1 MMAQRS
7 AHILVVDDEKN
18 ILNTIG
24 ICLQT
29 IGAEVTLCFKPQDVI
44 HLLQNISFD
53 VAFVDLKMTPM
64 DGFEVLKEI
73 KRYSPVTTVVIMT
86 AHGSIDSAIT
96 ALKDGAYDYLQ
107 KPFDFEELKLFT
119 QKVLD
124 HHWLAQEV
132 NELRGQVALYQGK
145 GEIITRNRI
154 MLEQLDLAARV
165 ADSTIAVLIEGES
178 GTGKELFAHVLHQK
192 SGRADKPFVKVN
204 CAAIPEQLLESE
216 LFGHVRG
223 SFTGALKDR
232 EGRFEMADG
241 GTIFLDEI
249 GELSPSIQSKLLRV
263 LQSKDFERI
272 GENVTR
278 KVDVRVISATNR
290 NLDEAIKENTFRED
304 LFFRLNAIRLK
315 LPPLRERPDDVS
327 LLLQHF
333 LQKFSSA
340 QGTSKELT
348 LDADRALQ
356 MYQWPGNVRELEN
369 VVERAILLAG
379 NSLIGIHHL
388 PEEIRNA
395 HGSQVLSLEEVER
408 THIKSVL
415 QIAQDYDEAAR
426 ILGIDRKTLLNK
438 RKKYNL

>member
-1 MMAQRS
+1 MTQHS

-24 ICLQT
+24 ICMQT
-29 IGAEVTLCFKPQDVI
+29 IGAEVTLCSKPQDVI
-44 HLLQNISFD
+44 HLIQNTAFD

-64 DGFEVLKEI
+64 DGFEVLREI
-73 KRYSPVTTVVIMT
+73 KRYSPTTTAVIMT

-119 QKVLD
+119 QKVLE
-124 HHWLAQEV
+124 HHWLAREV
-132 NELRGQVALYQGK
+132 EELRGQIAVSQGK
-145 GEIITRNRI
+145 GEIITRNRV

-192 SGRADKPFVKVN
+192 SGRSDKPFVKVN

-223 SFTGALKDR
+223 AFTGALKDR

-278 KVDVRVISATNR
+278 KVDVRIISATNR
-290 NLDEAIKENTFRED
+290 NLDEAIKEGTFRED
-304 LFFRLNAIRLK
+304 LFFRLNAVRLK
-315 LPPLRERPDDVS
+315 LPPLRERPDDVA

-333 LQKFSSA
+333 LQKFSPLP
-340 QGTSKELT
+340 KRNIELSPE
-348 LDADRALQ
+348 ADWALM
-356 MYQWPGNVRELEN
+356 MYRWPGNVRELEN
-369 VVERAILLAG
+369 VVERAVLLAKG
-379 NSLIGIHHL
+379 GTIELHHL
-388 PEEIRNA
+388 PEEIQKA
-395 HGSQVLSLEEVER
+395 QGSQVFSLEEVER
-408 THIKSVL
+408 THIKSIL
-415 QIAQDYDEAAR
+415 QIAKDYDEAAR